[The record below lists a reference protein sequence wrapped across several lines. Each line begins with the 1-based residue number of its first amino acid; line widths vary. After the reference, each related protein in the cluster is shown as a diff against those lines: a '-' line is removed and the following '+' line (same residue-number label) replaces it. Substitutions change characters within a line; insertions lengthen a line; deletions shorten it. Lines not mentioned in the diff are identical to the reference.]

1 MRILGV
7 DYGSRRVGLALS
19 DEQANLAY
27 PHSVVETA
35 KAKQTII
42 TLCETEGVDTVV
54 LGESKDYKGN
64 DNTIAPAIRQLA
76 EELKAAALEV
86 ILEPEVLT
94 SAAAERAGGTREE
107 LDARA
112 AALILQSYL
121 DRTHR
126 GEWYSA
132 I

>member
-7 DYGSRRVGLALS
+7 DYGSKRVGLALS
-19 DEQANLAY
+19 DPQANLAY
-27 PHSVVETA
+27 PHSVVPA
-35 KAKQTII
+35 DKVAAVII
-42 TLCETEGVDTVV
+42 KLCETEGVDTVV

-64 DNTIAPAIRQLA
+64 DNAIAPAIKQLA

-86 ILEPEVLT
+86 VLEPEVLT
-94 SAAAERAGGTREE
+94 SAAAARAGGAPAE

-121 DRTHR
+121 DRQHR
-126 GEWYSA
+126 A
-132 I
+132 

>member
-7 DYGSRRVGLALS
+7 DYGSKRVGLALS

-27 PHSVVETA
+27 PHSVVPTT
-35 KAKQTII
+35 KARDTII
-42 TLCETEGVDTVV
+42 ILCEREGVDTVV

-64 DNTIAPAIRQLA
+64 DNVIAPAIKQLA
-76 EELKAAALEV
+76 EDLKAAALEV
-86 ILEPEVLT
+86 IMEPEVLT
-94 SAAAERAGGTREE
+94 SAAAERAGGTVEE

-126 GEWYSA
+126 GEWYST